1 MTKTD
6 NALDVVAKHL
16 PDAPIPYM
24 VGVGAVALQMA
35 LQYWNI
41 NTVQDGVLYQQY
53 KMEGKNLGGLHLDQV
68 FETAIRMEQH
78 LMQTNERVADMV
90 IQTLEI
96 GMDNEASVKKMIYD
110 FINED
115 VPTHPEPAV
124 VTKHYLN
131 LNIEDPFEKGFKA
144 LELSLGL
151 EDYELGLYTGIINE
165 MSAED
170 KNKLI
175 DKVLFCKTFDE
186 FQVIIDNVMNKF
198 EEELPSLDSVYSLF
212 NTSVTNAIWT
222 PSDPE
227 AKSFLLDSFIE
238 VAGIAYGERP
248 IFDKALSYFNVDE
261 FHNNLKEIY
270 LQNKTSDS

>member
-16 PDAPIPYM
+16 PDAPIPSM

-78 LMQTNERVADMV
+78 LMRTNERVADMV

-110 FINED
+110 FINGD
-115 VPTHPEPAV
+115 VPTHPEPSVLA
-124 VTKHYLN
+124 KNYLN
-131 LNIEDPFEKGFKA
+131 LDINEPFEKGLKA

-151 EDYELGLYTGIINE
+151 EDYELILYRGIIDE
-165 MSAED
+165 MSSKD

-175 DKVLFCKTFDE
+175 DKVLFCKAFDE
-186 FQVIIDNVMNKF
+186 FQTIIDNAINKVK
-198 EEELPSLDSVYSLF
+198 EDLPCTDSVYALF
-212 NTSVTNAIWT
+212 KAGTDDATVLH
-222 PSDPE
+222 SDPE
-227 AKSFLLDSFIE
+227 AKTFLLNSFLE
-238 VAGIAYGERP
+238 VAGILSEERP
-248 IFDKALSYFNVDE
+248 IFDKALSYFDVDQ
-261 FHNNLKEIY
+261 FHNNLKEVY
-270 LQNKTSDS
+270 LQNKVSDS